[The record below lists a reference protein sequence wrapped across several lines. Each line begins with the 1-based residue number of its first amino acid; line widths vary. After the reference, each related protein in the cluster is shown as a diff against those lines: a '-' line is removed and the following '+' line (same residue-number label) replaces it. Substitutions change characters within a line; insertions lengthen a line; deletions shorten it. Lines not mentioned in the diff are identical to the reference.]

1 MVAKRALAVL
11 LLIMLL
17 APLVPAPGVRAQGVT
32 PSEEVLR
39 LFESL
44 TPEERVGQLFLVT
57 FTGTDTGPE
66 SQIYNLITNYHIGGV
81 ALLAENDNFTPA
93 PDTLTNVHDLIA
105 NLQRIE
111 WENSNPSAPDSTTGT
126 PPERAYVPLLVG
138 IEQEGGGTPY
148 DQILNG
154 LTAIPNAMSL
164 GAAWRPELTQQVGQV
179 QGRELSALGINLY
192 LGPSLD
198 VLDLPNPAARSS
210 LETRS
215 FGGDPYWVGEMGRA
229 FITGLHTGSNGRMLV
244 VAKHFP
250 GLGSSDR
257 PVDEEVATVRK
268 SLEQLKQIELAP
280 FFAVTGKAPNSLSMA
295 DGLLVSHIRFQGF
308 QGNIRAAT
316 RPVSFDPTALGE
328 ILDLPELSTWR
339 DNGGL
344 IVSDDLGNRAVRFF
358 YAPTNEGFSADIV
371 ARDAFLAGNDLLY
384 LGNIVSSD
392 LDDTY
397 ATNIRILNFF
407 SQRYR
412 EDPAFAQQVDEA
424 VLRILTRK
432 VQLFVRFQ
440 LSDVLVP
447 VSALDSVGQ
456 SQQLVYEVARR
467 SATIISP
474 DVQEL
479 TSLLPSPPLLR
490 DRLVF
495 ITDTGLYKQCST
507 CPVNSSLSLYAMQ
520 EAVVRLYGPTAA
532 GQVSEARLNSYTFD
546 DLTVML
552 NTTDLDTMVSD
563 INRSTMV
570 VLLLSDSNLGQPELI
585 SRFLSERQDL
595 LRDKRIILFSFTAPY
610 FFDAT
615 DISKLSA
622 YYSLYSKQ
630 PAFLDVAARLLY
642 QEMTP
647 LGYSPVSIPG
657 TGYDLI
663 EVTSPNPDQIIP
675 LSLDMP
681 PGSVPDSQPTPFA
694 VFATQT
700 PVPTVPP
707 EPTAIPLLG
716 IGDTI
721 YIRTGVI
728 YDHNNHPVPDG
739 TVVRFTMLLSGQG
752 GGIIQ
757 QSDQTTV
764 RGMAQ
769 ASFALEKPGL
779 VEIRASSDPAVN
791 SLVVQLDVSS
801 GQAAAVTV
809 IAPFPTETVEPTP
822 IPPTPVVEDEFVTL
836 EGYPRFSSW
845 MLAVLFIGLSAWLAY
860 WAGNHL
866 QSQRWGWRWGICVLL
881 GGLAGYNA
889 TTLGLLG
896 STQIVLASGL
906 GGVLGMSALGELIGL
921 GLGWVWSRQAQ
932 YRNQL

>member
-1 MVAKRALAVL
+1 MAVNRQVALLALMVL
-11 LLIMLL
+11 LASL
-17 APLVPAPGVRAQGVT
+17 APVPVVRAQEGT
-32 PSEEVLR
+32 PPEDVLR

-44 TPEERVGQLFLVT
+44 SPEERVGQLFLVT
-57 FTGTDTGPE
+57 FMGSDMGPE
-66 SQIYNLITNYHIGGV
+66 SRIYNLITNYHIGGV
-81 ALLAENDNFTPA
+81 ILVAGNDNFTPE
-93 PDTLTNVHDLIA
+93 PDTLVNAHELIA
-105 NLQRIE
+105 SLQRIE
-111 WENSNPSAPDSTTGT
+111 WEISNASVPDATTGT
-126 PPERAYVPLLVG
+126 APERAYVPLFVG
-138 IEQEGGGTPY
+138 IEQEGGGMPS

-154 LTAIPNAMSL
+154 LTAIPNAMAL
-164 GAAWRPELTQQVGQV
+164 GATWRPELTQQIGEV

-192 LGPSLD
+192 LGPTLD
-198 VLDLPNPAARSS
+198 VLDLPNPAARSGIG
-210 LETRS
+210 TRS

-229 FITGLHTGSNGRMLV
+229 FITGLHTGSNGGMLV
-244 VAKHFP
+244 VPKHFP

-280 FFAVTGKAPNSLSMA
+280 FFAVTGKAPNALSTA

-316 RPVSFDPTALGE
+316 RPVSFDPSALGE
-328 ILDLPELSTWR
+328 ILDLQELSAWR
-339 DNGGL
+339 ENGGL
-344 IVSDDLGNRAVRFF
+344 TVSDDLGSRAVRFF
-358 YAPTNEGFSADIV
+358 YSPTNEGFQAEIV

-397 ATNIRILNFF
+397 ATNIRVLNFF
-407 SQRYR
+407 TQRYR

-432 VQLFVRFQ
+432 YQLFKRFQ

-447 VSALDSVGQ
+447 ATALEDIGQ
-456 SQQLVYEVARR
+456 SQQLVYDVARR
-467 SATIISP
+467 SATLISP
-474 DVQEL
+474 DSSEL
-479 TSLLPSPPLLR
+479 SSLLPSPPVLR
-490 DRLVF
+490 DRIVF
-495 ITDTGLYKQCST
+495 ITDTVQNRQCSS
-507 CPVNSSLSLYAMQ
+507 CPVESPLSLYSMQ
-520 EAVVRLYGPTAA
+520 ETVVRLYGPTAA
-532 GQVSEARLNSYTFD
+532 GQVSAARLSSYTFD

-563 INRSTMV
+563 IGRATWLVFLLADSTR
-570 VLLLSDSNLGQPELI
+570 GQPELI

-595 LRDKRIILFSFTAPY
+595 LREKRIILFSFTAPY
-610 FFDAT
+610 YFDAT
-615 DISKLSA
+615 DISKFNA
-622 YYSLYSKQ
+622 YYALYSSQ
-630 PAFLDVAARLLY
+630 PAFIDVAVRLLY

-663 EVTSPNPDQIIP
+663 EVTSPNPDQVIT
-675 LSLDMP
+675 LSRDLP
-681 PGSVPDSQPTPFA
+681 PGAVSTGSPTPST
-694 VFATQT
+694 VFTTQT
-700 PVPTVPP
+700 PAATLPP
-707 EPTAIPLLG
+707 EPTPIPLLG

-764 RGMAQ
+764 RGVAQ

-779 VEIRASSDPAVN
+779 IEIRASSDPATV
-791 SLVVQLDVSS
+791 SELIQLDVNS
-801 GQAAAVTV
+801 GQPAAITV
-809 IAPFPTETVEPTP
+809 IAPFPTETLEPTS
-822 IPPTPVVEDEFVTL
+822 IPTTPVIEDEFITL

-845 MLAVLFIGLSAWLAY
+845 LFTILFIGLSTWLAF
-860 WAGNHL
+860 WAGSHL
-866 QSQRWGWRWGICVLL
+866 QSQRWGLRWGICVLL
-881 GGLAGYNA
+881 GGLVGYNV

-896 STQIVLASGL
+896 STQIILASGL

-921 GLGWVWSRQAQ
+921 GLGWVWSQRA
-932 YRNQL
+932 

>member
-1 MVAKRALAVL
+1 MVAKRLLTILILFVL
-11 LLIMLL
+11 LATLL
-17 APLVPAPGVRAQGVT
+17 PPGGVRAQGEV
-32 PSEEVLR
+32 PPEEVLR
-39 LFESL
+39 LFNSL

-57 FTGTDTGPE
+57 FTGTDTGLE
-66 SQIYNLITNYHIGGV
+66 SRIHNLIANYHIGGV
-81 ALLAENDNFTPA
+81 VLLAGNDNFTPS
-93 PDTLTNVHDLIA
+93 PDTLADTHSLIS

-111 WENSNPSAPDSTTGT
+111 WENSNTSILDSTTGAS
-126 PPERAYVPLLVG
+126 PERAYVPLFVG
-138 IEQEGGGTPY
+138 IEQEGGGSPN

-154 LTAIPNAMSL
+154 MTAIPNAMSL
-164 GAAWRPELTQQVGQV
+164 GATWRPELVQQVGQV
-179 QGRELSALGINLY
+179 QGRELSTLGINLY

-198 VLDLPNPAARSS
+198 VLDLPSPAASS
-210 LETRS
+210 GIGTRS
-215 FGGDPYWVGEMGRA
+215 FGGDPYWVGEMGKA
-229 FITGLHTGSNGRMLV
+229 FIAGLHTGSEGRMLV

-268 SLEQLKQIELAP
+268 SLEQLKQVELAP
-280 FFAVTGKAPNSLSMA
+280 FFAVTGKAPNAESIA

-316 RPVSFDPTALGE
+316 RPVSFDPSALGE
-328 ILDLPELSTWR
+328 ILDLQELSAWR
-339 DNGGL
+339 ESGGL
-344 IVSDDLGNRAVRFF
+344 LVSDDLGSRAVRFF
-358 YAPTNEGFSADIV
+358 YSPTNESFSAEIV

-397 ATNIRILNFF
+397 ATNIRIMNFF
-407 SQRYR
+407 VQRYR

-432 VQLFVRFQ
+432 FQLFVRFQ

-447 VSALDSVGQ
+447 ASALKDIGQ
-456 SQQLVYEVARR
+456 SQQLVYDVARR
-467 SATIISP
+467 SATLVSP
-474 DVQEL
+474 DAQEL
-479 TSLLPSPPLLR
+479 SSLLPAPPGLR
-490 DRLVF
+490 DRLVI
-495 ITDTGLYKQCST
+495 ITDTVLYRQCTS
-507 CPVNSSLSLYAMQ
+507 CPVNSSLSLYDMQ
-520 EAVVRLYGPTAA
+520 EAVVRLYGPAAA
-532 GQVSEARLNSYTFD
+532 GQVSAARISSYTFD

-563 INRSTMV
+563 IGRATWV
-570 VLLLSDSNLGQPELI
+570 VLLLADSNQGQPELI

-595 LRDKRIILFSFTAPY
+595 LREKRIILFSFTAPY

-615 DISKLSA
+615 DISKFSA
-622 YYSLYSKQ
+622 YYALYSRQ
-630 PAFLDVAARLLY
+630 PAFIDVAARLLF
-642 QEMTP
+642 QELTP

-663 EVTSPNPDQIIP
+663 EVTSPNPDQVIT
-675 LSLDMP
+675 LSLDLP
-681 PGSVPDSQPTPFA
+681 PGAVPTSPPTPFKI
-694 VFATQT
+694 FATQT
-700 PVPTVPP
+700 PVPTIPP

-764 RGMAQ
+764 RGIAQ

-779 VEIRASSDPAVN
+779 VEIRASSDPATI
-791 SLVVQLDVSS
+791 SQAIQLDVSS
-801 GQAAAVTV
+801 GQPAAITV
-809 IAPFPTETVEPTP
+809 IVPFPTETLEPTP
-822 IPPTPVVEDEFVTL
+822 IPPTPVEVDPWITP
-836 EGYPRFSSW
+836 EGYPLFSSW
-845 MLAVLFIGLSAWLAY
+845 MFAILFIGLSASLAY
-860 WAGNHL
+860 WAGTNL
-866 QSQRWGWRWGICVLL
+866 QSQRWGLRWGICVLL

-889 TTLGLLG
+889 ITLGLLG
-896 STQIVLASGL
+896 STQVVMAGGL
-906 GGVLGMSALGELIGL
+906 GAILGMSALGELIGL
-921 GLGWVWSRQAQ
+921 GLGVMWSR
-932 YRNQL
+932 RT

>member
-1 MVAKRALAVL
+1 MVAKRLVAVL
-11 LLIMLL
+11 VLIMLL
-17 APLVPAPGVRAQGVT
+17 ATLAPAPVVRAQGGT
-32 PSEEVLR
+32 PPEEVLR

-57 FTGTDTGPE
+57 FMGTDTGPE
-66 SQIYNLITNYHIGGV
+66 SRIYNLITNYHIGGV
-81 ALLAENDNFTPA
+81 ILVAGNDNFTPE
-93 PDTLTNVHDLIA
+93 PDTLANAHELIA
-105 NLQRIE
+105 NLQQIE
-111 WENSNPSAPDSTTGT
+111 WEISNASVPDSSTGT
-126 PPERAYVPLLVG
+126 PPERAYVPLFVG
-138 IEQEGGGTPY
+138 IEQEGGGMPS

-154 LTAIPNAMSL
+154 LTAIPNAMAL
-164 GAAWRPELTQQVGQV
+164 GATWRPELTQQVGEV
-179 QGRELSALGINLY
+179 QGSELSALGINLY
-192 LGPSLD
+192 LGPTLD
-198 VLDLPNPAARSS
+198 VLDLPNPAARSGIG
-210 LETRS
+210 TRS

-229 FITGLHTGSNGRMLV
+229 FITGLHTGSNGGMLV
-244 VAKHFP
+244 VPKHFP

-280 FFAVTGKAPNSLSMA
+280 FFAVTGKAPNALSMA

-316 RPVSFDPTALGE
+316 RPVSFDPSALGE
-328 ILDLPELSTWR
+328 ILDLQELSAWR
-339 DNGGL
+339 ENGGL
-344 IVSDDLGNRAVRFF
+344 TISDDLGSRAVRFF
-358 YAPTNEGFSADIV
+358 YSPTNEGFQAEIV

-397 ATNIRILNFF
+397 ATNIRVLNFF
-407 SQRYR
+407 TQRYR

-432 VQLFVRFQ
+432 YRLFVRFQ

-447 VSALDSVGQ
+447 ANALENIGQ
-456 SQQLVYEVARR
+456 SQQLVYDVARR
-467 SATIISP
+467 SATLISP
-474 DVQEL
+474 DAQEL
-479 TSLLPSPPLLR
+479 SSLLPSPPVLR

-495 ITDTGLYKQCST
+495 ITDTVQYRQCSS
-507 CPVNSSLSLYAMQ
+507 CPVNSSLSLYSMQ

-532 GQVSEARLNSYTFD
+532 GQVSAARLSSYTFD

-563 INRSTMV
+563 ISRATWV
-570 VLLLSDSNLGQPELI
+570 VLLLSDSNGGQPELI
-585 SRFLSERQDL
+585 SRFLTERQDL
-595 LRDKRIILFSFTAPY
+595 LREKRIILFSFTAPY

-615 DISKLSA
+615 DISKFNA
-622 YYSLYSKQ
+622 YYALYSSQ
-630 PAFLDVAARLLY
+630 PAFIDVAARLLY

-663 EVTSPNPDQIIP
+663 ETTSPNPDQVIT
-675 LSLDMP
+675 LSRDLP
-681 PGSVPDSQPTPFA
+681 PGAVPASSPPPA
-694 VFATQT
+694 IVFTTQT
-700 PVPTVPP
+700 PAPTIPP
-707 EPTAIPLLG
+707 EPTPIPLLG

-721 YIRTGVI
+721 YVRTGVI

-779 VEIRASSDPAVN
+779 VEIRASSDPAAISEVI
-791 SLVVQLDVSS
+791 QLDVSS
-801 GQAAAVTV
+801 GQPAAITV
-809 IAPFPTETVEPTP
+809 IAPFPTETLEPTP

-836 EGYPRFSSW
+836 EGYPRFNSW
-845 MLAVLFIGLSAWLAY
+845 IFSILFIGLSAWLAF
-860 WAGNHL
+860 WAGSHL
-866 QSQRWGWRWGICVLL
+866 QSQRWGLRWGICVLL

-921 GLGWVWSRQAQ
+921 GLGWIWSRRA
-932 YRNQL
+932 